1 MKNVL
6 LLGGGGSI
14 GTQSIDVIS
23 KNPAKLNL
31 IGISFGDRVETLPS
45 LINNFP
51 SLKYVC
57 FKNEKDFLYFKTIY
71 KDINFYHGNKGL
83 INIISDSNADYV
95 LNALIGFVGFLPSIK
110 TLELNKTLLLANK
123 ESLIVGGT
131 LINDLLSS
139 GHGKLYP
146 IDSEHVAIAKCL
158 FNGKGKDIE
167 KILITA
173 SGGPF
178 FDWKLENFKN
188 ITVKDALNHPTWSMG
203 KKITIDSSTMMNKC
217 FEIIEAHHLFHVSSD
232 MIEPIV
238 DRKSYVHSMVKFKD
252 GTMLLQV
259 GPSDMRVPISYAL
272 FEGIPE
278 NGKYFND
285 VEENTESKY
294 LFKNMDYEKFPLIKY
309 AKYVLDKEGNSGAA
323 LNAVNEECVY
333 AFLDKKINY
342 IDIIS
347 IIDKIMKVYQ
357 FIDKP
362 TLQDLLDTDS
372 QVRELTRRIIKEYE
386 N

>member
-1 MKNVL
+1 
-6 LLGGGGSI
+6 
-14 GTQSIDVIS
+14 
-23 KNPAKLNL
+23 
-31 IGISFGDRVETLPS
+31 
-45 LINNFP
+45 
-51 SLKYVC
+51 
-57 FKNEKDFLYFKTIY
+57 
-71 KDINFYHGNKGL
+71 
-83 INIISDSNADYV
+83 
-95 LNALIGFVGFLPSIK
+95 
-110 TLELNKTLLLANK
+110 
-123 ESLIVGGT
+123 
-131 LINDLLSS
+131 
-139 GHGKLYP
+139 
-146 IDSEHVAIAKCL
+146 
-158 FNGKGKDIE
+158 
-167 KILITA
+167 
-173 SGGPF
+173 
-178 FDWKLENFKN
+178 
-188 ITVKDALNHPTWSMG
+188 
-203 KKITIDSSTMMNKC
+203 
-217 FEIIEAHHLFHVSSD
+217 
-232 MIEPIV
+232 
-238 DRKSYVHSMVKFKD
+238 
-252 GTMLLQV
+252 MLLQV

-294 LFKNMDYEKFPLIKY
+294 LFKNMDYEKFPLIRY
-309 AKYVLDKEGNSGAA
+309 AKHVLDKEGNSGAA